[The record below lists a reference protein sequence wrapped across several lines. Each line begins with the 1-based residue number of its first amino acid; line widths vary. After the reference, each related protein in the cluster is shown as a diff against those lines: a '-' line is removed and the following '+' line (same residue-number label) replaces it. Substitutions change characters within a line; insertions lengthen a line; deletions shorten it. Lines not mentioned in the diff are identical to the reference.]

1 MALCGSV
8 KNREEQGK
16 LDSGAGRCGGGC
28 GGCYYPISSDT
39 CGQGVYFMP
48 ITPFW
53 CK

>member
-16 LDSGAGRCGGGC
+16 LDSGAGRCGC
-28 GGCYYPISSDT
+28 GGGGGYPISSGT